1 MSAVVMARSSSRVQE
16 KMNMTNG
23 VRILRSLGFVF
34 ALISVVTFGAI
45 LALGQAIDGN
55 VVGTVTDASGAAV
68 VGAEVTATN
77 VGTNVTA
84 TTKSGNSGEY
94 RFEHLLAGTYR
105 ITVKM
110 TGFKTVSENVIVE
123 LNKTG
128 TRNISLSPGAAT
140 ETVEVSGTPPVID
153 TTTAQLQNTFDN
165 RQVSDSPMA
174 ATGSG
179 VINLSLLDAGV
190 ASSGGIGLG
199 TGPSVSG
206 QRPRN
211 NNFTIEGVDNNNKGV
226 TGPLLQVPNDSV
238 DQFTVLQNQ
247 FSAEFGHSSGG
258 QFNQTI
264 KSGTNSYHGR
274 VYEYFQNRNLNA
286 IDSQLAL
293 SEISNGFSSVHN
305 TPFDNN
311 RFGGQ
316 IGGPIIKNKLFF
328 FTNWEYN
335 PIKQFGFS
343 TGCAPTAAG
352 YALLAADP
360 TVNAVNLAQYQKYV
374 GTAGTQASVSDPNC
388 GDGADPS
395 GSSTSIG
402 NNAVV
407 PLGAIGFGA
416 GYYNNSLTGATSMDW
431 NISDKDQVRGRYL
444 YTKNTQIDVSG
455 QIPTFWTTL
464 PQRFHVFTFSEYHN
478 FSPNLTNEARI
489 GFNRFTQTF
498 TDGGFSYPGL
508 DSFPNLIVGFGEV
521 NAGPQIGADPNAP
534 QFAVQNFY
542 QFNDNLSWIKGN
554 HNFKF
559 GFQYGEYISP
569 QGFTQRK
576 RGDYDYLTFNG
587 FFTDQVPD
595 YLAERSMGSVTYY
608 GNQNQISWF
617 ANDDWKIKRNLSI
630 NLGIRYEFTQTPLSE
645 RQWQPQNAI
654 SNVPGLITFGAPQ
667 AQKKNFLPRIG
678 FAYSP
683 GTSGTTS
690 IRGGFAMSTD
700 VLYDNLGLLSAPP
713 QVQQTCDAFAGGTS
727 AGAGSLCKWNDP
739 GTNGIGFLAG
749 GGIPTISTIPPITDP
764 AVARLSTAGYIPDQ
778 KLPYSETWNLGVQHI
793 FANKYTVEVRY
804 VGTRGI
810 HLPVQQRINRQAKTS
825 PTLFL
830 PMYFT
835 APSQATIDGLTT
847 TYAQINANSSFVP
860 AYSAAGF
867 TGANVVGFMPY
878 GGSRYHGLQTQ
889 VSRQFTNGL
898 QFQAAWTWSHNMDN
912 STADVFSTY
921 ITPRRPQDFQCF
933 ACDWSDSALDRRH
946 RITLQM
952 TYDLPFL
959 KRSNNWVKRNVLG
972 NWQVSPV
979 YTFQSPEYATV
990 QSGVDANG
998 NGDTA
1003 GDRTFIN
1010 PGGVRG
1016 TGSTSSPLCTSAMP
1030 IADTCGSAASRPYLV
1045 AYVADPTTGGAAPY
1059 YVTAGKFTRPNARRN
1074 TLAMPRIS
1082 NVDFSILKR
1091 VNFTEHMS
1099 FEFSAQALNLL
1110 NHAQY
1115 VPGFISD
1122 VAPLGYTGG
1131 NVLSML
1137 EPSTSGFNQPKTVFS
1152 NHPRGMVLVAK
1163 FNF

>member
-1 MSAVVMARSSSRVQE
+1 MKKGARIIGFAV
-16 KMNMTNG
+16 
-23 VRILRSLGFVF
+23 
-34 ALISVVTFGAI
+34 ALICCLGLSAI
-45 LALGQAIDGN
+45 VAFSQAIDGN
-55 VVGTVTDASGAAV
+55 IVGTVTDASGAAV
-68 VGAEVTATN
+68 VGADVTATN
-77 VGTNVTA
+77 VATNVTA
-84 TTKSGNSGEY
+84 TTKSGSSGEY
-94 RFEHLLAGTYR
+94 RFEHLLASTYR

-128 TRNISLSPGAAT
+128 TRNISLSPGAT
-140 ETVEVSGTPPVID
+140 SETVEVSGVPPTID
-153 TTTAQLQNTFDN
+153 TTTSQLQNTFDN
-165 RQVSDSPMA
+165 RAVSDSPMA
-174 ATGSG
+174 AVGSG

-190 ASSGGIGLG
+190 ASSGGVGLG

-226 TGPLLQVPNDSV
+226 TGPLLQLPNDSV

-274 VYEYFQNRNLNA
+274 LYEYFQNRNLNA

-293 SEISNGFSSVHN
+293 SEASNNLPIIN

-316 IGGPIIKNKLFF
+316 VGGPIIKNKLFF
-328 FTNWEYN
+328 FTNVEYN

-352 YALLAADP
+352 YALMAADP
-360 TVNAVNLAQYQKYV
+360 TVSATNLAQYQKYV
-374 GTAGTQASVSDPNC
+374 GAAGKQASSSDPNC
-388 GDGADPS
+388 GEANDNSGLSTTAVGVNDGVNGPY
-395 GSSTSIG
+395 I
-402 NNAVV
+402 
-407 PLGAIGFGA
+407 PLGAVGFGK
-416 GYYNNSLTGATSMDW
+416 GYYNNFLNAAFSMDW
-431 NISDKDQVRGRYL
+431 NISDKDQIRGRYM
-444 YTKNTQIDVSG
+444 YTRNTQIDVAG
-455 QIPTFWTTL
+455 QIPTFWTPL

-478 FSPNLTNEARI
+478 FSANLTNEVRV
-489 GFNRFTQTF
+489 GFNRFSQYF

-521 NAGPQIGADPNAP
+521 NDGPQLGADPNAP

-542 QFNDNLSWIKGN
+542 QINDNVSWIKGR

-559 GFQYGEYISP
+559 GAQYGEYISP

-595 YLAERSMGSVTYY
+595 YLGERSMGNTTYY
-608 GNQNQISWF
+608 GNQNTISWF
-617 ANDDWKIKRNLSI
+617 ANDDFKVKKNLSI
-630 NLGIRYEFTQTPLSE
+630 NLGVRYEFTQVPLSE
-645 RQWQPQNAI
+645 RQWQPLNAI
-654 SNVPGLITFGAPQ
+654 SNVPGLVTFGVPK
-667 AQKKNFLPRIG
+667 AQKTNYLPRIG

-683 GTSGTTS
+683 GNSGTTS
-690 IRGGFAMSTD
+690 IRGGFSMSTD

-713 QVQQTCDAFAGGTS
+713 QVQQTCDATPGDQS
-727 AGAGSLCKWNDP
+727 GATPTCFWSDPSL
-739 GTNGIGFLAG
+739 GQAGFLASG
-749 GGIPTISTIPPITDP
+749 GLPSINTIPTITDP
-764 AVARLSTAGYIPDQ
+764 LVARQSTSGFIPDQ
-778 KLPYSETWNLGVQHI
+778 KLPYSESWNLGVQHI

-810 HLPVQQRINRQAKTS
+810 HLPVQQRINRQAKTTS
-825 PTLFL
+825 SMFL
-830 PMYFT
+830 PMYFA
-835 APSQATIDGLTT
+835 APSQATLDGLTT
-847 TYAQINANSSFVP
+847 TYDQINANPSRVP
-860 AYSAAGF
+860 AWDAAGF
-867 TGANVVGFMPY
+867 NGANVVGFMPY
-878 GGSRYHGLQTQ
+878 GGSRYNGLQTQ

-933 ACDWSDSALDRRH
+933 ACDYSDSALDRRH
-946 RITLQM
+946 RVTLQA

-959 KRSNNWVKRNVLG
+959 KHSDNWVKKNVIG

-990 QSGVDANG
+990 QSGLDVNG
-998 NGDTA
+998 NGDSA

-1010 PGGVRG
+1010 PAGVKG
-1016 TGSTSSPLCTSAMP
+1016 TGADSVPLFNTGG
-1030 IADTCGSAASRPYLV
+1030 DLV
-1045 AYVADPTTGGAAPY
+1045 AYMPDLSVTPNPY
-1059 YVTAGKFTRPNARRN
+1059 YITAGKFSRPNARRN
-1074 TLAMPRIS
+1074 TLAMPGIS
-1082 NVDFSILKR
+1082 NFDFSILKR
-1091 VNFTEHMS
+1091 FNFTEHTS
-1099 FEFSAQALNLL
+1099 FEFSAQALNVL

-1122 VAPLGYTGG
+1122 VAPIGFTGG

-1137 EPSTSGFNQPKTVFS
+1137 EPNTDGFNKPKTVFS

>member
-1 MSAVVMARSSSRVQE
+1 MGDGPKSSRVQE
-16 KMNMTNG
+16 KIYMTNG
-23 VRILRSLGFVF
+23 VRIFKSLGFVF
-34 ALISVVTFGAI
+34 ALISMLAFGAVI
-45 LALGQAIDGN
+45 ALGQAIDGN
-55 VVGTVTDASGAAV
+55 VVGTITDASGAAV
-68 VGAEVTATN
+68 VGADVTATN
-77 VGTNVTA
+77 VGTNVSA
-84 TTKSGNSGEY
+84 NTKTGNSGEY

-110 TGFKTVSENVIVE
+110 TGFKTASENVNVE
-123 LNKTG
+123 LNRTG

-140 ETVEVSGTPPVID
+140 ETVEVSGVPPTID
-153 TTTAQLQNTFDN
+153 TTTSQLQNTFDN
-165 RQVSDSPMA
+165 RTISDSPMA

-179 VINLSLLDAGV
+179 VINLSLLNSGV
-190 ASSGGIGLG
+190 ATSGGIGLG

-226 TGPLLQVPNDSV
+226 TGPLLQAPNDSV

-352 YALLAADP
+352 YAQLAADP
-360 TVNAVNLAQYQKYV
+360 AVSGTNLAQYQKYV
-374 GTAGTQASVSDPNC
+374 GASGKQASASDPNC
-388 GDGADPS
+388 GEANDTS
-395 GSSTSIG
+395 GLSTTVVNG
-402 NNAVV
+402 NLV
-407 PLGAIGFGA
+407 PLGAVGFGA
-416 GYYNNSLTGATSMDW
+416 GYYNNFLTGATSMDW

-444 YTKNTQIDVSG
+444 YTKNSQIDVAG
-455 QIPTFWTTL
+455 QIPAFWTVL

-478 FSPNLTNEARI
+478 FSANLSNEVRV

-542 QFNDNLSWIKGN
+542 QINDNVSWIKGN

-559 GFQYGEYISP
+559 GFQFGEYISP

-576 RGDYDYLTFNG
+576 RGDYDYLTFDG

-608 GNQNQISWF
+608 GNQNSISWF
-617 ANDDWKIKRNLSI
+617 ANDDWKIKKNLSI
-630 NLGIRYEFTQTPLSE
+630 NLGVRYEFTQVPLSE

-654 SNVPGLITFGAPQ
+654 SNVPGLITFGEPK
-667 AQKKNFLPRIG
+667 AQKTNFLPRIG

-683 GTSGTTS
+683 GSSGTTS
-690 IRGGFAMSTD
+690 IRGGFSMSTD

-713 QVQQTCDAFAGGTS
+713 QVQQTCDAFS
-727 AGAGSLCKWNDP
+727 GATEAAPGSLCTWNDP
-739 GTNGIGFLAG
+739 GTNNIGFLAG
-749 GGIPTISTIPPITDP
+749 GGIPTINTIPPITDP
-764 AVARLSTAGYIPDQ
+764 AVARASTAGYIPDQ
-778 KLPYSETWNLGVQHI
+778 KLPYSETWSLGVQHI

-810 HLPVQQRINRQAKTS
+810 HLPVQSRINRQAKTS
-825 PTLFL
+825 PTQFL

-835 APSQATIDGLTT
+835 APSQATLDGLTT
-847 TYAQINANSSFVP
+847 TFADINANPSIVP
-860 AYSAAGF
+860 AYDAAGF
-867 TGANVVGFMPY
+867 NGANVVGFLPY
-878 GGSRYHGLQTQ
+878 GGSKYNGLQTQ
-889 VSRQFTNGL
+889 VSRSFTNGL

-946 RITLQM
+946 RVTLQM

-959 KRSNNWVKRNVLG
+959 KHSDSWVKRNVLG
-972 NWQVSPV
+972 NWQLSPV

-990 QSGVDANG
+990 QSGADVNG
-998 NGDTA
+998 NGDSA

-1010 PGGVRG
+1010 PAGVRG
-1016 TGSTSSPLCTSAMP
+1016 TGSDSTALTNSGG
-1030 IADTCGSAASRPYLV
+1030 DVV
-1045 AYVADPTTGGAAPY
+1045 AYVANDPTAY
-1059 YVTAGKFTRPNARRN
+1059 YVTAGKFTLPNARRN
-1074 TLAMPRIS
+1074 TLAMPHI
-1082 NVDFSILKR
+1082 NNFDFSILKR
-1091 VNFTEHMS
+1091 VNFTEHTS
-1099 FEFSAQALNLL
+1099 FEFSAQALNLF

-1137 EPSTSGFNQPKTVFS
+1137 EPNTSGFNQPKSVFS

>member
-1 MSAVVMARSSSRVQE
+1 M
-16 KMNMTNG
+16 KNG

-34 ALISVVTFGAI
+34 ALISVVAFGAI

-55 VVGTVTDASGAAV
+55 IVGTVTDASGAAV

-77 VGTNVTA
+77 IATNVSATA
-84 TTKSGNSGEY
+84 KTNGSGEY

-105 ITVKM
+105 ITAKM

-140 ETVEVSGTPPVID
+140 ETVEVSGVPPVID

-165 RQVSDSPMA
+165 KMVSDSAMA

-190 ASSGGIGLG
+190 ATSGGIGLG
-199 TGPSVSG
+199 SGPSVSG

-226 TGPLLQVPNDSV
+226 TGPLLQVPNDAV

-247 FSAEFGHSSGG
+247 FGAEFGHSSGG

-264 KSGTNSYHGR
+264 KSGTNAFHGR

-293 SEISNGFSSVHN
+293 SEISNGFTSVSN
-305 TPFDNN
+305 TPYDNN

-335 PIKQFGFS
+335 PIKNFGFS

-352 YALLAADP
+352 YATLAADP
-360 TVNAVNLAQYQKYV
+360 GVYQTNLTQYQQYV
-374 GTAGTQASVSDPNC
+374 GTSGKQAADTDPNC
-388 GDGADPS
+388 GEANDLS
-395 GSSTSIG
+395 GLSTTVVNG
-402 NNAVV
+402 NLI

-416 GYYNNSLTGATSMDW
+416 GNFTNWLTGSTSMDW

-444 YTKNTQIDVSG
+444 YSKDSQIDISG
-455 QIPTFWTTL
+455 QIPAFWTPL
-464 PQRFHVFTFSEYHN
+464 PQKFHVFTFSEYHN
-478 FSPNLTNEARI
+478 FSPNLTNEVRV
-489 GFNRFTQTF
+489 GFNRFSQTY

-508 DSFPNLIVGFGEV
+508 DSFPNLYVGIGEV
-521 NAGPQIGADPNAP
+521 NAGPQLGPDPNAP
-534 QFAVQNFY
+534 QFTVQNFY
-542 QFNDNLSWIKGN
+542 QIVDNVSWIKGN

-559 GFQYGEYISP
+559 GAQYGEYISP

-576 RGDYDYLTFNG
+576 RGDYDYLTFEG
-587 FFTDQVPD
+587 YFTDQVPD
-595 YLAERSMGSVTYY
+595 YLAERSMGNVTYY
-608 GNQNQISWF
+608 GNQNMIYWW

-630 NLGIRYEFTQTPLSE
+630 NLGLRYEFTQVPLSE
-645 RQWQPQNAI
+645 RKWQPLNAI
-654 SNVPGLITFGAPQ
+654 SNVPGLVTFGEPQ

-700 VLYDNLGLLSAPP
+700 VLYDNLGLLSASP
-713 QVQQTCDAFAGGTS
+713 QVQQTCDAFAGATE
-727 AGAGSLCKWNDP
+727 AAPGSLCAWNDP

-749 GGIPTISTIPPITDP
+749 GGIPTINTIPPITDP
-764 AVARLSTAGYIPDQ
+764 IVARESTAGYIPDQ
-778 KLPYSETWNLGVQHI
+778 KLPYSESWNLGVQHI

-810 HLPVQQRINRQAKTS
+810 HLPVQQRLNRQSKTNPS
-825 PTLFL
+825 LFL

-835 APSQATIDGLTT
+835 VPDQATLDGLTT
-847 TYAQINANSSFVP
+847 TYAQINGNPNYVP
-860 AYSAAGF
+860 AWADVGF
-867 TGANVVGFMPY
+867 DGASVVGFMPW
-878 GGSRYHGLQTQ
+878 GASRYHGLQTQ
-889 VSRQFTNGL
+889 VSRSFTNGL

-946 RITLQM
+946 RITLQA

-959 KRSNNWVKRNVLG
+959 KHSDNWMKKNVLG

-990 QSGVDANG
+990 QSGADANG

-1010 PGGVRG
+1010 RSGTPG
-1016 TGSTSSPLCTSAMP
+1016 TGAKSIPLCTSGLLVANGGP
-1030 IADTCGSAASRPYLV
+1030 GGACGATASRPYIV
-1045 AYVADPTTGGAAPY
+1045 AYAANPAVSNPY
-1059 YVTAGKFTRPNARRN
+1059 YVQAGTFTRPDARRN

-1082 NVDFSILKR
+1082 NLDFSILKR
-1091 VNFTEHMS
+1091 INFTEHTS
-1099 FEFSAQALNLL
+1099 FEFSASALNLL

-1115 VPGFISD
+1115 VPGYISD
-1122 VAPLGYTGG
+1122 VAPLGYTGT

-1137 EPSTSGFNQPKTVFS
+1137 EPQTEGFNQPKTVFS
-1152 NHPRGMVLVAK
+1152 NHPRNLILIAK

>member
-1 MSAVVMARSSSRVQE
+1 MKKR
-16 KMNMTNG
+16 
-23 VRILRSLGFVF
+23 VRISISFGFVLT
-34 ALISVVTFGAI
+34 LICVLGLCAVGAF
-45 LALGQAIDGN
+45 GQAIDGN
-55 VVGTVTDASGAAV
+55 IVGAVTDSSGAAV
-68 VGAEVTATN
+68 VGADVTATN
-77 VGTNVTA
+77 ISTNVSATA
-84 TTKSGNSGEY
+84 KTNGSGEY

-105 ITVKM
+105 ITAKM
-110 TGFKTVSENVIVE
+110 TGFKTVNENVVVE

-128 TRNISLSPGAAT
+128 TRNISLSPGATT

-165 RQVSDSPMA
+165 RTVSDSPIA
-174 ATGSG
+174 SVGSG

-190 ASSGGIGLG
+190 ATSGGIGLG

-226 TGPLLQVPNDSV
+226 TGPLLQLPNDAV

-264 KSGTNSYHGR
+264 KSGTNNFHGR

-328 FTNWEYN
+328 FTNIEYN

-352 YALLAADP
+352 YATLAADP
-360 TVNAVNLAQYQKYV
+360 LVNATNLTQYQKYV
-374 GTAGTQASVSDPNC
+374 GAAGRQASTTDPNC
-388 GDGADPS
+388 GEDNGGTGSTTSVDG
-395 GSSTSIG
+395 TLI
-402 NNAVV
+402 
-407 PLGAIGFGA
+407 PLGAVGFGK
-416 GYYNNSLTGATSMDW
+416 GYYNNFLNTAYSMDW
-431 NISDKDQVRGRYL
+431 NISDKDQVRGRYA
-444 YTKNTQIDVSG
+444 YTKNTQIDIAG
-455 QIPTFWTTL
+455 QIPNFWTPL
-464 PQRFHVFTFSEYHN
+464 PQRFHVFTLSEYHN
-478 FSPNLTNEARI
+478 FTPNLTNEVRV
-489 GFNRFTQTF
+489 GFNRFSQFF

-521 NAGPQIGADPNAP
+521 NAGPQLGADPNAP

-542 QFNDNLSWIKGN
+542 QINDNVSWIKGN

-559 GFQYGEYISP
+559 GFQFGEYISP

-576 RGDYDYLTFNG
+576 RGDYDYLTFEG

-595 YLAERSMGSVTYY
+595 YLAERSMGDTTYY
-608 GNQNQISWF
+608 GNQNNISWY
-617 ANDDWKIKRNLSI
+617 ANDDWKIKKNLTI
-630 NLGIRYEFTQTPLSE
+630 NLGLRYEFTQVPLSE
-645 RQWQPQNAI
+645 RQWQPLNAI
-654 SNVPGLITFGAPQ
+654 SDVPGLITFGVPK
-667 AQKKNFLPRIG
+667 AQKTNFLPRIG

-683 GTSGTTS
+683 GSSGTTS
-690 IRGGFAMSTD
+690 IRGGFSMSTD

-713 QVQQTCDAFAGGTS
+713 QVQQTCDAFS
-727 AGAGSLCKWNDP
+727 GATEAAPGSLCAWNDP
-739 GTNGIGFLAG
+739 GTNGVGFLAG
-749 GGIPTISTIPPITDP
+749 GGLPSISTIPPITD
-764 AVARLSTAGYIPDQ
+764 AITARESTSGFIPDQ
-778 KLPYSETWNLGVQHI
+778 KLPYSESWNLGIQHI

-810 HLPVQQRINRQAKTS
+810 HLPVQSRLNRQAKTS
-825 PTLFL
+825 PNLFL

-835 APSQATIDGLTT
+835 APSQATLDGLTT
-847 TYAQINANSSFVP
+847 TYDQINANSSFVP
-860 AYSAAGF
+860 AYANAGF
-867 TGANVVGFMPY
+867 DGASVVGFMPY

-889 VSRQFTNGL
+889 VTRSFTNGL

-946 RITLQM
+946 RVTLQM

-959 KRSNNWVKRNVLG
+959 KHSNSWIAKNVLG

-979 YTFQSPEYATV
+979 YTFQSPEFATV

-998 NGDTA
+998 NGDSA

-1010 PGGVRG
+1010 PAGVRG
-1016 TGSTSSPLCTSAMP
+1016 TGTTSSALTNSNG
-1030 IADTCGSAASRPYLV
+1030 DVV
-1045 AYVADPTTGGAAPY
+1045 AYVADSSTAY
-1059 YVTAGKFTRPNARRN
+1059 YVTAGKYSRPNDRRN
-1074 TLAMPRIS
+1074 TLAMPHI
-1082 NVDFSILKR
+1082 NNFDFSILKR
-1091 VNFTEHMS
+1091 VNFSEHMS
-1099 FEFSAQALNLL
+1099 FEFSAQALNIF

-1137 EPSTSGFNQPKTVFS
+1137 EPSTEGFNKPSSVFS
-1152 NHPRGMVLVAK
+1152 NHPRGMVLVGK

>member
-1 MSAVVMARSSSRVQE
+1 M
-16 KMNMTNG
+16 KNG
-23 VRILRSLGFVF
+23 VRILQSVGFVF
-34 ALISVVTFGAI
+34 ALISLLAFGTVIAF
-45 LALGQAIDGN
+45 GQAIDGN

-68 VGAEVTATN
+68 VGADVTATN
-77 VGTNVTA
+77 VATNVSA
-84 TTKSGNSGEY
+84 STKTNGSGEY

-105 ITVKM
+105 ITAKM

-128 TRNISLSPGAAT
+128 TRNISLTPGATT

-165 RQVSDSPMA
+165 KLVSDSPMA

-190 ASSGGIGLG
+190 ATSGGIGLG

-226 TGPLLQVPNDSV
+226 TGPLLQLPNDSV

-264 KSGTNSYHGR
+264 KSGTNSFHGR
-274 VYEYFQNRNLNA
+274 AYEYFQNRNLNA

-293 SEISNGFSSVHN
+293 SEASNNLPIIN

-335 PIKQFGFS
+335 PIKNYGFS

-352 YALLAADP
+352 YLLLAADP
-360 TVNAVNLAQYQKYV
+360 AVNQTSVSQYQKYV
-374 GTAGTQASVSDPNC
+374 GTPGKQASSADPNC
-388 GDGADPS
+388 GEANDASGLSTTVVDG
-395 GSSTSIG
+395 TLI
-402 NNAVV
+402 
-407 PLGAIGFGA
+407 PLGAVGFGK
-416 GYYNNSLTGATSMDW
+416 GYYNNFLTGANSIDW
-431 NISDKDQVRGRYL
+431 NISDKDQVRGRYA
-444 YTKNTQIDVSG
+444 YTRNNTIDVAG
-455 QIPTFWTTL
+455 QIPTFWTPL
-464 PQRFHVFTFSEYHN
+464 PQRFHVFTLSEYHN
-478 FSPNLTNEARI
+478 FSANLTNEVRV
-489 GFNRFTQTF
+489 GFNRFSQYF
-498 TDGGFSYPGL
+498 SDGGFSYPGL

-521 NAGPQIGADPNAP
+521 NDGPQIGADPNAP

-542 QFNDNLSWIKGN
+542 QINDNLSWIKGN
-554 HNFKF
+554 HNLKF
-559 GFQYGEYISP
+559 GVQFGEYISP

-576 RGDYDYLTFNG
+576 RGDYDYLTFEG

-595 YLAERSMGSVTYY
+595 YLAERSMGNVTYY
-608 GNQNQISWF
+608 GNQKSISWY
-617 ANDDWKIKRNLSI
+617 ANDDWKIRKNLSI
-630 NLGIRYEFTQTPLSE
+630 NLGVRYEFTQVPLSE
-645 RQWQPQNAI
+645 RQWQPLNAI
-654 SNVPGLITFGAPQ
+654 SNVPGLITFGEPK

-690 IRGGFAMSTD
+690 IRGGFSMSTD
-700 VLYDNLGLLSAPP
+700 VLYDNLGLLSASP
-713 QVQQTCDAFAGGTS
+713 QVQQTCDAAS
-727 AGAGSLCKWNDP
+727 GATEAAPGSLCKWNDP
-739 GTNGIGFLAG
+739 GTNGVGFLAG
-749 GGIPTISTIPPITDP
+749 GGLPTINTIPPITDP
-764 AVARLSTAGYIPDQ
+764 IAAREATSGYIPDQ
-778 KLPYSETWNLGVQHI
+778 KLPYSETWTLGVQHI

-810 HLPVQQRINRQAKTS
+810 HLPVQSRLNRQAKTS

-830 PMYFT
+830 PMYLT
-835 APSQATIDGLTT
+835 APEKATIDGLTT
-847 TYAQINANSSFVP
+847 TYKEVNANPNYVP
-860 AYSAAGF
+860 AYADAGF
-867 TGANVVGFMPY
+867 DGNSVVGFMPY
-878 GGSRYHGLQTQ
+878 GGSKYNGLQTQ

-898 QFQAAWTWSHNMDN
+898 QFQAAWTWSHNRDN

-946 RITLQM
+946 RVTLQM

-959 KRSNNWVKRNVLG
+959 KHSDNWIKKNVIG
-972 NWQVSPV
+972 NWQISPV

-998 NGDTA
+998 NGDSA
-1003 GDRTFIN
+1003 GDRVFIN
-1010 PGGVRG
+1010 PAGVRG
-1016 TGSTSSPLCTSAMP
+1016 TGGGSVPLCYSTMP
-1030 IADTCGSAASRPYLV
+1030 KTITCGVIDPKHPANDSSPYLV
-1045 AYVADPTTGGAAPY
+1045 AYTVDPNAGNPY

-1074 TLAMPRIS
+1074 ILAMPHI
-1082 NVDFSILKR
+1082 NNFDFSILKR
-1091 VNFTEHMS
+1091 IGFTEHTS
-1099 FEFSAQALNLL
+1099 FEFSAQALNVF

-1122 VAPLGYTGG
+1122 VAPLAYTGG

-1137 EPSTSGFNQPKTVFS
+1137 EPDTTGFNQPKTVFS
-1152 NHPRGMVLVAK
+1152 NHPRGMILVAK

>member
-1 MSAVVMARSSSRVQE
+1 
-16 KMNMTNG
+16 MTQG

-34 ALISVVTFGAI
+34 ALISMLTFGAVV
-45 LALGQAIDGN
+45 ALGQAIDGN
-55 VVGTVTDASGAAV
+55 IVGTITDSQGAAV

-77 VGTNVTA
+77 VATSVTA
-84 TTKSGNSGEY
+84 STKSGNSGEY

-105 ITVKM
+105 IGVKM
-110 TGFKTVSENVIVE
+110 TGFKTVAENVIVE

-128 TRNISLSPGAAT
+128 TRNISLSPGATT
-140 ETVEVSGTPPVID
+140 ETVEVSGVPPVID

-165 RQVSDSPMA
+165 KMLSDSALA

-199 TGPSVSG
+199 TGPSISG

-226 TGPLLQVPNDSV
+226 TGPLLQAPNDAV

-264 KSGTNSYHGR
+264 KSGTNAYHGR

-293 SEISNGFSSVHN
+293 SEASNNLPIIN
-305 TPFDNN
+305 TPYDNN

-335 PIKQFGFS
+335 PIKNYSFS
-343 TGCAPTAAG
+343 TGCVPTAAG
-352 YALLAADP
+352 YAALAGDA
-360 TVNAVNLAQYQKYV
+360 AVNQTLVSQFQKYA
-374 GTAGTQASVSDPNC
+374 GTAAGPAAATDLNCAASTTV
-388 GDGADPS
+388 
-395 GSSTSIG
+395 GSSDVEIG
-402 NNAVV
+402 DR
-407 PLGAIGFGA
+407 GYGA
-416 GYYNNSLTGATSMDW
+416 GYYNNWLTGTTSMDW
-431 NISDKDQVRGRYL
+431 NISEKDQVRGRYL
-444 YTKNTQIDVSG
+444 YSRNTQIDVAG
-455 QIPTFWTTL
+455 QIPTFWTPL
-464 PQRFHVFTFSEYHN
+464 PQRFHIFTFSEYHN
-478 FSPNLTNEARI
+478 FSPNLTNEVRV
-489 GFNRFTQTF
+489 GYNRFSQTF
-498 TDGGFSYPGL
+498 TDGNFSFTGL
-508 DSFPNLIVGFGEV
+508 DSFPNLIVGFFEGNGV
-521 NAGPQIGADPNAP
+521 QIGPDPNAP

-542 QFNDNLSWIKGN
+542 QFNDNVSWIKGN
-554 HNFKF
+554 HTLKF
-559 GFQYGEYISP
+559 GLQLGEYISP

-576 RGDYDYLTFNG
+576 RGDYDYTSFDAY
-587 FFTDQVPD
+587 FTDQVPD
-595 YLAERSMGSVTYY
+595 YLAERSMGNVTYY
-608 GNQNQISWF
+608 GNQNSIAWF
-617 ANDDWKIKRNLSI
+617 ANDDWKIKKNLSI
-630 NLGIRYEFTQTPLSE
+630 NLGLRYEFTQVPLSE

-690 IRGGFAMSTD
+690 IRGGFAMAVD
-700 VLYDNLGLLSAPP
+700 QLYDNLGLLSAPP
-713 QVQQTCDAFAGGTS
+713 QVQQTCDAAS
-727 AGAGSLCKWNDP
+727 GATEASPGSLCAWNDP

-749 GGIPTISTIPPITDP
+749 GGIPTINTIPPITTAAD
-764 AVARLSTAGYIPDQ
+764 ARAATSGYIPDQ

-810 HLPVQQRINRQAKTS
+810 HLPVQQRLNRQAKTS
-825 PTLFL
+825 PSLFL

-835 APSQATIDGLTT
+835 APDQATLDGLTT
-847 TYAQINANSSFVP
+847 TYAQINANPSIVP
-860 AYSAAGF
+860 AYDAAGF
-867 TGANVVGFMPY
+867 NGNNVVGFMPY
-878 GGSRYHGLQTQ
+878 GFSRYHGLQAQ
-889 VSRQFTNGL
+889 ASRQFSNGL

-933 ACDWSDSALDRRH
+933 ACDLSDSALDRRH
-946 RITLQM
+946 RITLQA

-959 KRSNNWVKRNVLG
+959 KHANNWIEKNVLG

-990 QSGVDANG
+990 QSGGDVNG
-998 NGDTA
+998 NGDSA
-1003 GDRTFIN
+1003 GDRVFIN
-1010 PGGVRG
+1010 PAGIKG
-1016 TGSTSSPLCTSAMP
+1016 TGNRSVPLTNSNG
-1030 IADTCGSAASRPYLV
+1030 DVV
-1045 AYVADPTTGGAAPY
+1045 AYMPDPTGNPNAY
-1059 YVTAGKFTRPNARRN
+1059 YITAGKFTRPNARRN

-1091 VNFTEHMS
+1091 VNFTEHTS
-1099 FEFSAQALNLL
+1099 FEFSASALNIL

-1115 VPGFISD
+1115 IPGFISD
-1122 VAPLGYTGG
+1122 VQPLGYTGS
-1131 NVLSML
+1131 NVLAML
-1137 EPSTSGFNQPKTVFS
+1137 EPNTETFNQPKAVFS
-1152 NHPRGMVLVAK
+1152 NHPRNLILIAK

>member
-1 MSAVVMARSSSRVQE
+1 
-16 KMNMTNG
+16 
-23 VRILRSLGFVF
+23 LGFVF
-34 ALISVVTFGAI
+34 ALISVVAFGAI
-45 LALGQAIDGN
+45 LAVGQAIDGN
-55 VVGTVTDASGAAV
+55 IVGTITDASGAAV
-68 VGAEVTATN
+68 IGADVTATN
-77 VGTNVTA
+77 VATNVSA
-84 TTKSGNSGEY
+84 AAKSGNSGEY

-105 ITVKM
+105 INVKM
-110 TGFKTVSENVIVE
+110 TGFKAVSENVTVE

-128 TRNISLSPGAAT
+128 TRNISLTPGAAT
-140 ETVEVSGTPPVID
+140 ETVEVSGVPPTID
-153 TTTAQLQNTFDN
+153 TTTSQLQNTFDN
-165 RQVSDSPMA
+165 RVVSDSPMA
-174 ATGSG
+174 AVGSG

-190 ASSGGIGLG
+190 ASSGGVGLG

-226 TGPLLQVPNDSV
+226 TGPLLQAPNDAV

-293 SEISNGFSSVHN
+293 SEVANNLPVIN
-305 TPFDNN
+305 TPYDNN

-328 FTNWEYN
+328 FTNVEYN
-335 PIKQFGFS
+335 PVKNFGFS

-360 TVNAVNLAQYQKYV
+360 AVSATNLAQFQNYV
-374 GTAGTQASVSDPNC
+374 GTPGSQASATDPNC
-388 GDGADPS
+388 GEDNGDGS
-395 GSSTSIG
+395 GLSTTVVNG
-402 NNAVV
+402 NLI
-407 PLGAIGFGA
+407 PLGAVGFGK
-416 GYYNNSLTGATSMDW
+416 GYYNNNLNLAFTMDW

-444 YTKNTQIDVSG
+444 YTKNSQIDIAG

-478 FSPNLTNEARI
+478 FSPNLTNEVRV
-489 GFNRFTQTF
+489 GFNRFSQYF
-498 TDGGFSYPGL
+498 VDGGFSYPGL

-521 NAGPQIGADPNAP
+521 NDGPQIGADPNAP

-554 HNFKF
+554 HTLKF
-559 GFQYGEYISP
+559 GFQYGKYISP

-576 RGDYDYLTFNG
+576 RGDYDYLFFDTF
-587 FFTDQVPD
+587 FRDQVPE
-595 YLAERSMGSVTYY
+595 YLAERSMGNTTYY
-608 GNQNQISWF
+608 GNQNSISWY

-630 NLGIRYEFTQTPLSE
+630 NLGVRYEFTQVPLSE
-645 RQWQPQNAI
+645 RQWQPLNAI
-654 SNVPGLITFGAPQ
+654 SNVPGLITFGEPK

-713 QVQQTCDAFAGGTS
+713 QVQQTCDAFAGATE
-727 AGAGSLCKWNDP
+727 AAEGSLCTWNDP

-749 GGIPTISTIPPITDP
+749 GGIPTINTIPQITDP
-764 AVARLSTAGYIPDQ
+764 LLARESTGGYIPDQ

-810 HLPVQQRINRQAKTS
+810 HLPVQSRLNRQAKTS
-825 PTLFL
+825 SSLFL

-835 APSQATIDGLTT
+835 APSPATLDSLTT
-847 TYAQINANSSFVP
+847 TYTQINGNPSIVP
-860 AYSAAGF
+860 AWGDAGF
-867 TGANVVGFMPY
+867 DGSNVVGFMPF
-878 GGSRYHGLQTQ
+878 GSSRYHGLQTQ
-889 VSRQFTNGL
+889 VSRSFTNGL
-898 QFQAAWTWSHNMDN
+898 QFQAAWTWSHNMDD

-933 ACDWSDSALDRRH
+933 HCDWSDSALDRRH

-959 KRSNNWVKRNVLG
+959 KHSDSWMKRNVLG

-1010 PGGVRG
+1010 PAGTPGVG
-1016 TGSTSSPLCTSAMP
+1016 SGSTALTNSDGD
-1030 IADTCGSAASRPYLV
+1030 IV
-1045 AYVADPTTGGAAPY
+1045 AYAADNPNAY

-1082 NVDFSILKR
+1082 NFDFSILKR
-1091 VNFTEHMS
+1091 VNFTEHTS
-1099 FEFSAQALNLL
+1099 FEFSAQALNVL

-1122 VAPLGYTGG
+1122 VAPIGYTGG

-1137 EPSTSGFNQPKTVFS
+1137 EPATEGFNKPKSVFS